1 MVSHPAG
8 CDAMVKGKGSRWVR
22 LKAVKINGGTAN
34 DRGNIDVYVLLSLFI
49 DSAIFGNIIRAIS
62 SPRMN
67 TAIFSCHFSV
77 SFLHQ

>member
-1 MVSHPAG
+1 M
-8 CDAMVKGKGSRWVR
+8 R

-49 DSAIFGNIIRAIS
+49 DSAIFGNIIRVIS

-77 SFLHQ
+77 SFLHQLGNNVGNIVTSPAVYHG